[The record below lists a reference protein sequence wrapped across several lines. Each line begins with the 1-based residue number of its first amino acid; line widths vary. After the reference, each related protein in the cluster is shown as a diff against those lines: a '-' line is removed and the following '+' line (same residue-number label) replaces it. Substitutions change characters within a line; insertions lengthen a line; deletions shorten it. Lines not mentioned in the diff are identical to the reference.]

1 MSTIVWE
8 DDVSGNFNTSSNWD
22 TGIVPGAADSARITA
37 VGSAYTV
44 TSSTGNIVSDIQT
57 SADATLLIASGTFTA
72 TNGTGSGFNAGLIQV
87 GNNTN
92 FQIGGTVRNSG
103 SIALQSAGNTT
114 TLEILAGGAS
124 LRSGGEVKLSDNGAN
139 RIIGANA
146 TATLTNV
153 NNTIDGGGQLGAGQ
167 MTFVNQADGIV
178 RATTA
183 TSLVLNTGA
192 QTVINAGLL
201 EATTGT
207 LVIQNTT
214 VDNSGGG
221 DIQANGGN
229 VNLQTA
235 HIIGGTLGTS
245 GGGAFQVVDRGSL
258 LDGTT
263 SAVHNDGTVNILNNQ
278 YLTIAGD
285 IDNGAGINLQS
296 AGNDTRLVI
305 DNAGATLSGGGTV
318 SLSNNPANSII
329 GNSAT
334 ATLTNA
340 NNTISSGGQ
349 LGGGSMK
356 FVNQANGTV
365 EANLG
370 TALTIN
376 TGTRTVDNRGLFDAD
391 AGSTLNI
398 ASNLKNTGTLVAD
411 GTIFVSGI
419 VTGGGGALINDGGT
433 LRFGAASSAAVDFA
447 EATGLLLLDNSQ
459 SFTGTI
465 AGLNPSVDGDFIDLE
480 DINFAGSS
488 KSYVGNATSGVLTVT
503 DGVHTANLNMIGNFT
518 VASFALVNDG
528 TGHVR
533 ITDPALGLFAQE
545 MAANSAQ
552 DTGPLLTQLAAP
564 DTGLPGILTAPSV
577 G

>member
-1 MSTIVWE
+1 MPARPCRAAAS
-8 DDVSGNFNTSSNWD
+8 VSLSSN
-22 TGIVPGAADSARITA
+22 SA
-37 VGSAYTV
+37 
-44 TSSTGNIVSDIQT
+44 
-57 SADATLLIASGTFTA
+57 
-72 TNGTGSGFNAGLIQV
+72 
-87 GNNTN
+87 
-92 FQIGGTVRNSG
+92 NS
-103 SIALQSAGNTT
+103 
-114 TLEILAGGAS
+114 
-124 LRSGGEVKLSDNGAN
+124 
-139 RIIGANA
+139 IIGNSA

-153 NNTIDGGGQLGAGQ
+153 DNTIDGGGQLGAGQ

-340 NNTISSGGQ
+340 NNTISGGGQ

-564 DTGLPGILTAPSV
+564 DTGCRDPDRAQRRLASEARKPRRDWVARTRASPTDGLRLGLARSAGADWCDCHSPRRAAPCRAAGGRAGQANLPRAISDLF
-577 G
+577 